1 MSALSV
7 ETMTYAEY
15 LALERGAEIKHE
27 FVDGHVYAMSG
38 GTPEHAR
45 LASALTFLLMRALE
59 GRPCRVFSSDLRVRI
74 EATRRTTYPD
84 LTVVCGPVDTSPD
97 DPDAVT
103 NPTVLVEVIS
113 ETSERTDRIEK
124 WAHYRRIPSLAA
136 YVLVSQD
143 EPRIESYRRDG
154 TRWIFEE
161 AGPGQELVI
170 GGIEL
175 AVAVDALYAGAL
187 AASAR

>member
-1 MSALSV
+1 MSALPV
-7 ETMTYAEY
+7 ETMTYAAY
-15 LALERGAEIKHE
+15 LALERGSEIKHE

-45 LASALTFLLMRALE
+45 LAIDLAYLLKRGLE

-74 EATRRTTYPD
+74 EATRRATYPD

-161 AGPGQELVI
+161 AAPGQELVI
-170 GGIEL
+170 GGVEL

-187 AASAR
+187 APAR